1 MIEKA
6 ENFSIVCGTAACNAS
21 CPFCV
26 SKMTGIEQIG
36 QKPREINWR
45 NFGIAARLAKELKV
59 GSVVIT
65 GKGEPT
71 LFPNQVTEYLKYL
84 QKYDFPLID
93 LQTNALMFEKRPEEY
108 DGHLKRW
115 YDLGLG
121 YVAISIVSNQ
131 SGLNRL
137 VYSPKDK
144 QYIDLPKIVAKLHG
158 IGFSTRFSVTM
169 FNGGVDKYE
178 KVAEMVNWTRDLGV
192 AQLTLRKIAKPR
204 LSENTE
210 VGVWTE
216 KHFLTETQNREVKRY
231 LDENGT
237 VILEGG
243 HGSLIYDVRGQNVCL
258 TNALTCTPDRT
269 KIRQV
274 IFFPDG
280 RIQHDWQYA
289 GARIL

>member
-36 QKPREINWR
+36 LKPQEMNWR
-45 NFGIAARLAKELKV
+45 NFDIAARMAKGLGV

-71 LFPNQVTEYLKYL
+71 LFPGQVTEYLEHL
-84 QKYDFPLID
+84 RPHDFPLID
-93 LQTNALMFEKRPEEY
+93 LQTNALMFDRRPKEY
-108 DGHLKRW
+108 DRHLGRW

-121 YVAISIVSNQ
+121 YVAISIVSKQ
-131 SGLNRL
+131 AEQNRT
-137 VYSPKDK
+137 VYSPREKK
-144 QYIDLPKIVAKLHG
+144 YMDLPRVLDKLHK

-169 FNGGVDKYE
+169 FDGGVDSYE
-178 KVAEMVNWTRDLGV
+178 KTKEMVDWCRELGV

-204 LSENTE
+204 SSENTE
-210 VGVWTE
+210 IGQWTE
-216 KHFLTETQNREVKRY
+216 RHFLTEIQSREIKKY

-237 VILEGG
+237 VVLKGG
-243 HGSLIYDVRGQNVCL
+243 HGSLIYDVGGQNVCL
-258 TNALTCTPDRT
+258 TNALTHSPDPT
-269 KIRQV
+269 KVRQI

-280 RIQHDWQYA
+280 KIQHDWQYT